1 MWPSVGTLTPINPIR
16 KKMDLGVL
24 RREGKWKGEGGGK
37 EKGGERGSGRGEG
50 GAERGEGAPMRGIEG
65 IGSDADVRE
74 WLQKHALVMV
84 SCDSLPAA
92 YFQEPED
99 FVVLDSD
106 TLGSRFRLTG
116 LWMWFAAP

>member
-1 MWPSVGTLTPINPIR
+1 MVRG
-16 KKMDLGVL
+16 
-24 RREGKWKGEGGGK
+24 
-37 EKGGERGSGRGEG
+37 RGSGEG
-50 GAERGEGAPMRGIEG
+50 GAGGGATKRGIEG